1 MPLTDAIR
9 HTWDPIAALT
19 MTWGNGMTTDFRATT
34 SDVTASNIRGGLI
47 DSRRDDDATDLT
59 ATLTYTIMPGTK
71 VYIPFPTLWGVEL
84 KQPLRTSLTVARR
97 YRESTTALQAAGRG
111 GSAQPEDGHDRGTP
125 DRVVRVRPHGAGIR
139 LQLSAAG

>member
-1 MPLTDAIR
+1 MAGREFRWSPSTFPGFLDRYLQGATLTSDFEREKQETGANDVPLTDAIR

-84 KQPLRTSLTVARR
+84 KQPLRR
-97 YRESTTALQAAGRG
+97 
-111 GSAQPEDGHDRGTP
+111 
-125 DRVVRVRPHGAGIR
+125 
-139 LQLSAAG
+139 